1 MEDNTKNNSQNA
13 PYDLLRLIKVYLED
27 VMPNDPSFRNYLLNR
42 LGDQLTWYD
51 GKSAK
56 IKQHWVRRR
65 VATIVLSA
73 LIPFAVGYI
82 GAEGNSDELNTSL
95 KVFVGTAG
103 VAIAIME
110 ALNSLFKSQELYID
124 YRVTAEQLKQE
135 FSFFVGKAGDY
146 SGDLSLDAPKLVGKL
161 ENIMAAQNSK
171 WMEVVRRN
179 EEATNSE
186 AIQRKLTEERQKQGL
201 NPPSA
206 QPPMSAQPASVDNI
220 APVAAASPLGAAAD
234 TSQAPTAPP
243 PVFDASGVITPPPP
257 ASNSTSTSP
266 ALPAEGASDGSD
278 DVVEEES

>member
-1 MEDNTKNNSQNA
+1 MEDNAKNTSQDNS
-13 PYDLLRLIKVYLED
+13 YDLLRLIKVYLED
-27 VMPNDPSFRNYLLNR
+27 VMPEDPSFRNYLLNR

-56 IKQHWVRRR
+56 IKQHWVKRR

-146 SGDLSLDAPKLVGKL
+146 SGDLTLDAPKLVGKL

-186 AIQRKLTEERQKQGL
+186 AIQRKLTEERQKHGL

-206 QPPMSAQPASVDNI
+206 QPPMSAQPSSMDSV
-220 APVAAASPLGAAAD
+220 APLATASPLGAAAD
-234 TSQAPTAPP
+234 TSQVPTPP
-243 PVFDASGVITPPPP
+243 PPAFDASGVISPPPP
-257 ASNSTSTSP
+257 SNSAPASP
-266 ALPAEGASDGSD
+266 ELPTEGVSDGSD